1 MPNIV
6 EKMTLNYSPNFDL
19 KKRKKSK
26 IKYLIFH
33 YTGMKSESES
43 IKKLTNIKSEVS
55 CNYFIKKNGKTFIM
69 VPDLYVA
76 WHAGKSKWKHYKS
89 LNRYS
94 IGVEISNPGHRFNYK
109 EFSNRQIQSII
120 KLSKILIKKYKI
132 KPKDILGHS
141 DIAPERKKDPGENF
155 PWRELAKQKIG
166 VWHSIS
172 SEILKK
178 NRGIRLNQISENKFY
193 KNLSRIGYISEEI
206 KNLRNKKF
214 KNYIIKAFQ
223 RRFRQELVNGKIDKE
238 CLIIS
243 ENLAKK
249 FK

>member
-1 MPNIV
+1 
-6 EKMTLNYSPNFDL
+6 
-19 KKRKKSK
+19 
-26 IKYLIFH
+26 
-33 YTGMKSESES
+33 MKNESDA
-43 IKKLTNIKSEVS
+43 IKKLTSFKSNVS
-55 CNYFIKKNGKTFIM
+55 CHYFIKNKGEILLM
-69 VPDLYVA
+69 VPDLYVS
-76 WHAGKSKWKHYKS
+76 WHAGKSKWKNYKS
-89 LNRYS
+89 LNKYS
-94 IGVEISNPGHRFNYK
+94 IGIEISNPGHNFNYK
-109 EFSNRQIQSII
+109 QYSNKQIQSLI

-166 VWHSIS
+166 LWHSIS

-178 NRGIRLNQISENKFY
+178 NRGIRLNKISENNFY
-193 KNLSRIGYISEEI
+193 KNLSRIGYMNEKI

-214 KNYIIKAFQ
+214 KNYLIKAFQ